1 MTGLTGFAWT
11 ESVETMGS
19 EICFVRSIE
28 SNTSDANKLDE
39 IKL

>member
-19 EICFVRSIE
+19 EICYVRSIE
-28 SNTSDANKLDE
+28 TNTSDANKLDE